1 MRCGFAAPQK
11 RRAALADARL
21 FFPMNDR
28 TPTTSETLLR
38 DLAARPDSP
47 RAEEFARLYEPVL
60 RRYVAQARIG
70 HAPIQPADRDDLV
83 QEVFLAVRSALPGF
97 RYESGRSCFRAYLRR
112 AVRNAV
118 LRLQRR
124 PATVPPETAEAL
136 PAPSRDDRDSEE
148 VLLRIWTLALARV
161 FRSGRFS
168 PNTQAVFRRVALEGE
183 SPAVVGR
190 EFKLKPNA
198 VYQIR
203 NRILRAVRE
212 ELDRFGRGRLSA
224 SDLLDALES
233 ASDS

>member
-1 MRCGFAAPQK
+1 MSGRDRP
-11 RRAALADARL
+11 ADE
-21 FFPMNDR
+21 R

-38 DLAARPDSP
+38 ELAANPASP
-47 RAEEFARLYEPVL
+47 RAEAFARLYEPVL
-60 RRYVAQARIG
+60 RRYVAASRIG
-70 HAPIQPADRDDLV
+70 HEPIQPSDRDDLV

-97 RYESGRSCFRAYLRR
+97 RYVPGRSSFRAYLRR

-124 PATVPPETAEAL
+124 PAPVPPSLADAR
-136 PAPSRDDRDSEE
+136 PAAPSAEGDESET
-148 VLLRIWTLALARV
+148 LLRIWTLALKRV

-183 SPAVVGR
+183 APADVGR

-224 SDLLDALES
+224 ADLLERLEEDDAEVES
-233 ASDS
+233 LKSKV

>member
-1 MRCGFAAPQK
+1 
-11 RRAALADARL
+11 
-21 FFPMNDR
+21 MNDPAR

-97 RYESGRSCFRAYLRR
+97 RYVPGRSSFRAYLRR

-124 PATVPPETAEAL
+124 PAPVPPALADARPAEPSADADESETQ
-136 PAPSRDDRDSEE
+136 
-148 VLLRIWTLALARV
+148 LRIWTLALARV

-183 SPAVVGR
+183 SPVDVGR

>member
-1 MRCGFAAPQK
+1 
-11 RRAALADARL
+11 
-21 FFPMNDR
+21 MNDPAR

-38 DLAARPDSP
+38 NLAARPDSP

-97 RYESGRSCFRAYLRR
+97 RYVPGRSSFRAYLRR

-124 PATVPPETAEAL
+124 PAPVPPAL
-136 PAPSRDDRDSEE
+136 ADARPAAPSAAGDESETQ
-148 VLLRIWTLALARV
+148 LRIWTLALARV

-183 SPAVVGR
+183 SPVDVGR

>member
-1 MRCGFAAPQK
+1 
-11 RRAALADARL
+11 
-21 FFPMNDR
+21 MNDPAR

-97 RYESGRSCFRAYLRR
+97 RYVPGRSSFRAYLRR

-124 PATVPPETAEAL
+124 PAPVPPAL
-136 PAPSRDDRDSEE
+136 ADARPAAPSAAGDESETQ
-148 VLLRIWTLALARV
+148 LRIWTLALARV

-183 SPAVVGR
+183 SPATVGR

-203 NRILRAVRE
+203 NRILRAVRD

>member
-1 MRCGFAAPQK
+1 
-11 RRAALADARL
+11 
-21 FFPMNDR
+21 MNDPAR

-60 RRYVAQARIG
+60 RRYVAASRIG

-97 RYESGRSCFRAYLRR
+97 RYVPGRSSFRAYLRR

-124 PATVPPETAEAL
+124 PAPVPPALADARPAVPSAAGDESETQ
-136 PAPSRDDRDSEE
+136 
-148 VLLRIWTLALARV
+148 LRIWTLALARV

-183 SPAVVGR
+183 SPADVGR

-212 ELDRFGRGRLSA
+212 ELDRLGRGRLSA
-224 SDLLDALES
+224 SDLLEKLEEYGAEIES
-233 ASDS
+233 LKSKV